1 MENNKVFGKVFMW
14 MFIGLLITFLT
25 GYVVS
30 SNDNMLYNIFSGGT
44 YFILIIIELV
54 LVVYLSA
61 RIHKMQVTTA
71 RIVFIL
77 YSFVSGLTFGSIFI
91 VFKMSSIM
99 LIFLITAIL
108 FGTFALIGRFTK
120 LDLTKAGTIL
130 LMMLLGIVICTFVN
144 VFLKNDTL
152 DLFVSY
158 ISIIVFLG
166 FTAYDMQKIK
176 MLSYEFDDEDKIAII
191 GALELYLDFINIF
204 IDLLRIFGKRVLC
217 QIVLVNNKFD
227 K

>member
-108 FGTFALIGRFTK
+108 FGIFALIGRFTK

-152 DLFVSY
+152 DLFVCY

-204 IDLLRIFGKRVLC
+204 IDLLRIFGKR
-217 QIVLVNNKFD
+217 D
-227 K
+227 

>member
-1 MENNKVFGKVFMW
+1 MENNKVFGKVFVW

-108 FGTFALIGRFTK
+108 FGIFALIGRFTK

-176 MLSYEFDDEDKIAII
+176 MLSYEFDDEDKIAVI

-204 IDLLRIFGKRVLC
+204 IDLLRIFGKR
-217 QIVLVNNKFD
+217 D
-227 K
+227 

>member
-99 LIFLITAIL
+99 LICLITAIL
-108 FGTFALIGRFTK
+108 FCIYALIGRFTK

-204 IDLLRIFGKRVLC
+204 IDLLRIFGKR
-217 QIVLVNNKFD
+217 D
-227 K
+227 

>member
-54 LVVYLSA
+54 LVIYLSA

-108 FGTFALIGRFTK
+108 FGIFALIGRFTK
-120 LDLTKAGTIL
+120 LDLTKVGTIL

-176 MLSYEFDDEDKIAII
+176 MLSYEFNDEDKIAII

-204 IDLLRIFGKRVLC
+204 IDLLRIFGKR
-217 QIVLVNNKFD
+217 D
-227 K
+227 

>member
-1 MENNKVFGKVFMW
+1 MENNKAFGKVFMW

-99 LIFLITAIL
+99 IIFLITAIL
-108 FGTFALIGRFTK
+108 FGIFALIGRFTK

-204 IDLLRIFGKRVLC
+204 IDLLRIFGKR
-217 QIVLVNNKFD
+217 D
-227 K
+227 

>member
-108 FGTFALIGRFTK
+108 FGIFALIGRFTK

-204 IDLLRIFGKRVLC
+204 IDLLRIFGKR
-217 QIVLVNNKFD
+217 D
-227 K
+227 

>member
-44 YFILIIIELV
+44 YFILIIIELA
-54 LVVYLSA
+54 LVIYLSA

-108 FGTFALIGRFTK
+108 FGIFALIGRFTK
-120 LDLTKAGTIL
+120 LDLTKVGTIL

-176 MLSYEFDDEDKIAII
+176 MLSYEFNDEDKIAII

-204 IDLLRIFGKRVLC
+204 IDLLRIFGKR
-217 QIVLVNNKFD
+217 D
-227 K
+227 

>member
-1 MENNKVFGKVFMW
+1 MENNKAFGKVFMW

-204 IDLLRIFGKRVLC
+204 IDLLRIFGKR
-217 QIVLVNNKFD
+217 D
-227 K
+227 

>member
-108 FGTFALIGRFTK
+108 FGIFALIGRFTK

-158 ISIIVFLG
+158 ISIIIFLG

-204 IDLLRIFGKRVLC
+204 IDLLRIFGKR
-217 QIVLVNNKFD
+217 D
-227 K
+227 

>member
-108 FGTFALIGRFTK
+108 FGIFALIGRFTK

-152 DLFVSY
+152 GLFVSY

-176 MLSYEFDDEDKIAII
+176 MLSYEFDDEDKIAVI

-204 IDLLRIFGKRVLC
+204 IDLLRIFGKR
-217 QIVLVNNKFD
+217 D
-227 K
+227 

>member
-1 MENNKVFGKVFMW
+1 MENNKAFGKVFMW

-108 FGTFALIGRFTK
+108 FGIFALIGRFTK

-176 MLSYEFDDEDKIAII
+176 MLSYEFDDEDKIAVI

-204 IDLLRIFGKRVLC
+204 IDLLRIFGKR
-217 QIVLVNNKFD
+217 D
-227 K
+227 

>member
-1 MENNKVFGKVFMW
+1 MW

-30 SNDNMLYNIFSGGT
+30 LNDNMLYNIFSGGT

-108 FGTFALIGRFTK
+108 FGIFALIGRFTK

-204 IDLLRIFGKRVLC
+204 IDLLRIFGKR
-217 QIVLVNNKFD
+217 D
-227 K
+227 

>member
-1 MENNKVFGKVFMW
+1 
-14 MFIGLLITFLT
+14 
-25 GYVVS
+25 
-30 SNDNMLYNIFSGGT
+30 MLYNIFSGGT

-54 LVVYLSA
+54 LVIYLSA

-108 FGTFALIGRFTK
+108 FGIFALIGRFTK
-120 LDLTKAGTIL
+120 LDLTKVGTIL

-204 IDLLRIFGKRVLC
+204 IDLLRIFGKR
-217 QIVLVNNKFD
+217 D
-227 K
+227 

>member
-1 MENNKVFGKVFMW
+1 MANNKVFEKVFMW

-54 LVVYLSA
+54 LVIYLSA

-108 FGTFALIGRFTK
+108 FGIFALIGRFTK
-120 LDLTKAGTIL
+120 VGTIL

-204 IDLLRIFGKRVLC
+204 IDLLRIFGKR
-217 QIVLVNNKFD
+217 D
-227 K
+227 

>member
-108 FGTFALIGRFTK
+108 FGIFSLIGRFTK

-204 IDLLRIFGKRVLC
+204 IDLLRIFGKR
-217 QIVLVNNKFD
+217 D
-227 K
+227 

>member
-1 MENNKVFGKVFMW
+1 MENNKAFGKVFMW
-14 MFIGLLITFLT
+14 MFIGLLITFLP

-108 FGTFALIGRFTK
+108 FGIFALIGRFTK

-204 IDLLRIFGKRVLC
+204 IDLLRIFGKR
-217 QIVLVNNKFD
+217 D
-227 K
+227 

>member
-108 FGTFALIGRFTK
+108 FGIFALIGRFTK

-191 GALELYLDFINIF
+191 GALELYLDFINVF
-204 IDLLRIFGKRVLC
+204 IDLLRIFGK
-217 QIVLVNNKFD
+217 ID
-227 K
+227 

>member
-44 YFILIIIELV
+44 YFILIVIELV

-108 FGTFALIGRFTK
+108 FGIFALIGRFTK

-204 IDLLRIFGKRVLC
+204 IDLLRIFGKR
-217 QIVLVNNKFD
+217 D
-227 K
+227 

>member
-108 FGTFALIGRFTK
+108 FGIFALIGRFTK

-130 LMMLLGIVICTFVN
+130 LMLLLGIVICTFVN

-204 IDLLRIFGKRVLC
+204 IDLLRIFGKR
-217 QIVLVNNKFD
+217 D
-227 K
+227 

>member
-91 VFKMSSIM
+91 VFKMSSIL

-108 FGTFALIGRFTK
+108 FGIFALIGRFTK

-176 MLSYEFDDEDKIAII
+176 MLSYEFDDEDKIAVI

-204 IDLLRIFGKRVLC
+204 IDLLRIFGKR
-217 QIVLVNNKFD
+217 D
-227 K
+227 

>member
-54 LVVYLSA
+54 LVIYLSA

-99 LIFLITAIL
+99 LIFLITDIL
-108 FGTFALIGRFTK
+108 FGIFALIGRFTK
-120 LDLTKAGTIL
+120 LDLTKVGTIL
-130 LMMLLGIVICTFVN
+130 LMMLIGIVICTFVN

-176 MLSYEFDDEDKIAII
+176 MLSYEFNDEDKIAII

-204 IDLLRIFGKRVLC
+204 IDLLRIFGKR
-217 QIVLVNNKFD
+217 D
-227 K
+227 

>member
-1 MENNKVFGKVFMW
+1 MENNKAFGKVFMW

-108 FGTFALIGRFTK
+108 IGIFALIGRFTK
-120 LDLTKAGTIL
+120 IDLTKAGTIL

-204 IDLLRIFGKRVLC
+204 IDLLRIFGKR
-217 QIVLVNNKFD
+217 D
-227 K
+227 

>member
-77 YSFVSGLTFGSIFI
+77 YSFISGLTFGSIFI

-108 FGTFALIGRFTK
+108 FGIFALIGRFTK

-152 DLFVSY
+152 DLFISY

-204 IDLLRIFGKRVLC
+204 IDLLRIFGKR
-217 QIVLVNNKFD
+217 D
-227 K
+227 

>member
-1 MENNKVFGKVFMW
+1 MENNKAFGKVFMW

-108 FGTFALIGRFTK
+108 FGIFALIGRFTK
-120 LDLTKAGTIL
+120 LDLTKVGTIL

-176 MLSYEFDDEDKIAII
+176 MLSYEFNDEDKIAII

-204 IDLLRIFGKRVLC
+204 IDLLRIFGKR
-217 QIVLVNNKFD
+217 D
-227 K
+227 

>member
-1 MENNKVFGKVFMW
+1 MENNKVFGIVFIW

-108 FGTFALIGRFTK
+108 FGIFALIGRFTK

-204 IDLLRIFGKRVLC
+204 IDLLRIFGKR
-217 QIVLVNNKFD
+217 D
-227 K
+227 

>member
-30 SNDNMLYNIFSGGT
+30 LNDNMLYNIFSGGT

-108 FGTFALIGRFTK
+108 FGIFALIGRFTK

-204 IDLLRIFGKRVLC
+204 IDLLRIFGKR
-217 QIVLVNNKFD
+217 D
-227 K
+227 

>member
-1 MENNKVFGKVFMW
+1 MENNKAFGKVFMW

-91 VFKMSSIM
+91 VFKISSIM

-108 FGTFALIGRFTK
+108 FGIFALIGRFTK

-204 IDLLRIFGKRVLC
+204 IDLLRIFGKR
-217 QIVLVNNKFD
+217 D
-227 K
+227 

>member
-108 FGTFALIGRFTK
+108 FGIFALIGRFTK

-158 ISIIVFLG
+158 ISIITFLG

-204 IDLLRIFGKRVLC
+204 IDLLRIFGKR
-217 QIVLVNNKFD
+217 D
-227 K
+227 